1 MSDVTTVLDMSRLS
15 KEEWNRQSYR
25 VLVLEND
32 REKVMDNENWPE
44 DIGIR
49 PYVQRKIES
58 SGSSK
63 IL

>member
-1 MSDVTTVLDMSRLS
+1 MSVSLTITTFYLVTV
-15 KEEWNRQSYR
+15 
-25 VLVLEND
+25 
-32 REKVMDNENWPE
+32 KVMDNENWPE
-44 DIGIR
+44 NIGIR